1 MNLNKNVAAAVVGFG
16 VAVASAVA
24 NPQVIPVVGAAAGGA
39 LTATGLVQERKNK
52 QKDFEL
58 KTAKVSKALSYCYE
72 HFKGLVSPQQLA
84 FHAEIE
90 LEQAE
95 KFLET
100 LISSQNQGQ
109 RIDTPVGVV
118 YSFDHPEQVLNQL
131 SQNAMAWADSQTEE
145 LIRENSTLK
154 RQVQLMSAA
163 AQSQVIGAKA
173 PNLSA
178 DLFNQN
184 NLVPPGVA
192 DPWKNML

>member
-1 MNLNKNVAAAVVGFG
+1 MNLNKSVAAAVVGFG
-16 VAVASAVA
+16 VAIASAVA
-24 NPQVIPVVGAAAGGA
+24 NPQIIPVIGAAAGGA
-39 LTATGLVQERKNK
+39 LTATGLTQEKKNK

-58 KTAKVSKALSYCYE
+58 RTAKVSKALSYCYE

-109 RIDTPVGVV
+109 RINTPVGVV

-154 RQVQLMSAA
+154 KQVQLMTAA
-163 AQSQVIGAKA
+163 AQSQVIGARA

-184 NLVPPGVA
+184 NSVPPGVA